1 MRGYKQDIFKE
12 RKFGHMVA
20 HKRTHTG
27 DKPYECDVCNK
38 RFPKLSN
45 LACTKR
51 RNVET
56 KRPKRNGRNDR
67 NETTETKRP
76 KRNDR
81 NETTE
86 TKRPKRNDRNEMT
99 ETKRPKRNSRKYKL
113 QEKWKTLKLIMKFTG
128 NFIEILRQLG
138 CGSTGL

>member
-1 MRGYKQDIFKE
+1 MKPEAEEVGQAISELSRELSTNEIALFSIVFSTE
-12 RKFGHMVA
+12 FGQ
-20 HKRTHTG
+20 K
-27 DKPYECDVCNK
+27 
-38 RFPKLSN
+38 N

-56 KRPKRNGRNDR
+56 KRPKRNGRNHRNDR

-113 QEKWKTLKLIMKFTG
+113 QEKWKTLKLMKFTG
-128 NFIEILRQLG
+128 IFIEILRQLG